1 MIDPHHPSVGVPF
14 LARLGEIEDLPSF
27 SAMERSVPAQGENRH
42 PAAIVRGKPDR
53 SGSGDDS
60 NVPPG
65 VEAEDRRRVQLTG
78 RPGPMSSEKP
88 IFDDLPQTQ
97 QSTHK
102 NLESSLRFDITSM
115 DVDIGLSV

>member
-1 MIDPHHPSVGVPF
+1 MIDPHRPSVGVPF
-14 LARLGEIEDLPSF
+14 LARLGEVEDLPSF

-42 PAAIVRGKPDR
+42 PAAIVRGKPDC

-60 NVPPG
+60 NVPRG
-65 VEAEDRRRVQLTG
+65 VEAEDRRRVRLTG
-78 RPGPMSSEKP
+78 WPGPMSSEKP

-102 NLESSLRFDITSM
+102 NLESSL
-115 DVDIGLSV
+115 